1 MVPDTDNEMS
11 VGPGKYDSFASFI
24 RKETKARGVIL
35 IINEGFLGS
44 GFSCQLSLEATLAMP
59 RILRDM
65 ADQIEADMK
74 QGKL

>member
-1 MVPDTDNEMS
+1 MS
-11 VGPGKYDSFASFI
+11 LGPGKYDSFAVSV
-24 RKETKARGVIL
+24 REATKARGVIL
-35 IINEGFLGS
+35 IIKEGYLGS
-44 GFSCQLSLEATLAMP
+44 GFSCQLSLEDTLAMP